1 MSRLYDDYS
10 EEDEWYRKDV
20 YSSARHVPRPH
31 IRESHGRRTSEHLNP
46 EVHYTS
52 GLHRTK
58 SQGHSVTPNVT
69 IYNTTRMDNES
80 SPNVRTTTDQRS
92 REPSSDG
99 RGRPRRMPGEWG
111 LEDDVEELKLQITR
125 DRLAR
130 SRSRGEH
137 HYHHGHSPDRSYE
150 DKLKLTM
157 AEYKLKQAEA
167 KLNQHHRH
175 HSHSPDRS
183 YEDKLKLS
191 LAEQK
196 LREAEAR
203 LDAERRDEEAGRRE
217 EITKRKL
224 ELKYIKDRQE
234 REDEE
239 ERIKRQEERLRMDWD
254 LKREREERARELRS
268 RDEEEKKERILADSR
283 AKAEAEHRKK
293 KEERDRIL
301 SEADREHREEEAKR
315 KRLIEEQKAQFE
327 KEARKREQDAKDREE
342 EAKRIVAEA
351 EAKREKKKREA
362 EAAEQAAVD
371 AYNKRKASEEAKAK
385 AERERIVY
393 EYERQKDLDA
403 AKEKKQ
409 REELL
414 LKIELEKKAQEK
426 KDKEEY
432 EAFIRKQEEKKASEK
447 AKRDKEEKELEESMR
462 KRLAQFGF
470 QENQIQ
476 AMVHPEQQK
485 KLEQQVG
492 LTPHNPL
499 RIAPQPTYAK
509 IRREYLDIET
519 LHYYDIPYEY
529 DADPNYIIV
538 LREMSQKETDILF
551 EHTRRL
557 RTNHG
562 DRLFIEADGR
572 DRRGRKEYAF
582 VRKKSRSRSRS
593 DVSRPARN
601 VTLGDMLFSR

>member
-1 MSRLYDDYS
+1 MLVITSIAGHSSLPVLHTSLNDFSVNYFFKMSRPYDDYS

-20 YSSARHVPRPH
+20 YSGARHVPRPH
-31 IRESHGRRTSEHLNP
+31 IRENFGRRTSEYLNP
-46 EVHYTS
+46 EVHYSS

-92 REPSSDG
+92 REPSTDG
-99 RGRPRRMPGEWG
+99 RGRSTRRMPGEWS
-111 LEDDVEELKLQITR
+111 LEDDVEELRLQITR
-125 DRLAR
+125 ERLAR
-130 SRSRGEH
+130 SRSRGE
-137 HYHHGHSPDRSYE
+137 YHH
-150 DKLKLTM
+150 
-157 AEYKLKQAEA
+157 
-167 KLNQHHRH
+167 H
-175 HSHSPDRS
+175 HSHSPDRA
-183 YEDKLKLS
+183 YEDRLKLS

-196 LREAEAR
+196 LREAEAK
-203 LDAERRDEEAGRRE
+203 LEAERRDEEAERRE
-217 EITKRKL
+217 EITRRKL

-239 ERIKRQEERLRMDWD
+239 ERIKRQEERLRMDWE
-254 LKREREERARELRS
+254 LKREREERARELRL
-268 RDEEEKKERILADSR
+268 RDEEDKKERILADSR
-283 AKAEAEHRKK
+283 AKAEAEQRKK
-293 KEERDRIL
+293 KDERERIL
-301 SEADREHREEEAKR
+301 AEADREHREEEAKR

-327 KEARKREQDAKDREE
+327 KEARKREDEAKEREE

-351 EAKREKKKREA
+351 QAKREKQEREA
-362 EAAEQAAVD
+362 RAAEQAAVD
-371 AYNKRKASEEAKAK
+371 AYNKRKAEEEAKQK
-385 AERERIVY
+385 AERERIVF
-393 EYERQKDLDA
+393 EYERQKVLDA

-432 EAFIRKQEEKKASEK
+432 EAFIRKQDEKKAAEK
-447 AKRDKEEKELEESMR
+447 AQRDKEEKELEETMR

-485 KLEQQVG
+485 KLEQQQVG

-529 DADPNYIIV
+529 DVDPNYIIV

-572 DRRGRKEYAF
+572 DRRGKKEYAF
-582 VRKKSRSRSRS
+582 VRRKSRSRSRS
-593 DVSRPARN
+593 DVTRPARN